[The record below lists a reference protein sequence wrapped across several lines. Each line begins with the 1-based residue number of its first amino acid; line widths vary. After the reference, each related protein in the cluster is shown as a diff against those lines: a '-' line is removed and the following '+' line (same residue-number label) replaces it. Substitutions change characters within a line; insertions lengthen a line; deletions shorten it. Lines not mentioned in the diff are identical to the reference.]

1 MNGEHPNGRKAI
13 EGLTSRIME
22 SPAPGV
28 TREAARQYAVG
39 VAKRH
44 DQIEERV
51 RFKGGKSLPL
61 SQARAIVRR
70 AVCAAIRKQP
80 RYASSVRRVA
90 RSLVES
96 YPMET
101 PASREKIADTMLLG
115 RLIEAPPL
123 IMLRAALL
131 EDLLDAGPSHADAE
145 AAAAELVHP
154 DRVAAAL
161 DQAATIQGAP
171 VTPSPE
177 CETITI
183 PVLASD
189 FEN

>member
-1 MNGEHPNGRKAI
+1 MNGEHPNGRTAV
-13 EGLTSRIME
+13 EGLTTRIME

-28 TREAARQYAVG
+28 TREAARQFAAG

-44 DQIEERV
+44 DAIEERV
-51 RFKGGKSLPL
+51 RFKGGKSMPL
-61 SQARAIVRR
+61 SQARAVVRR

-80 RYASSVRRVA
+80 RYAQSLRRVA
-90 RSLVES
+90 RALVES
-96 YPMET
+96 YPTET
-101 PASREKIADTMLLG
+101 PASRERIADTMLLG

-131 EDLLDAGPSHADAE
+131 EDLLDAGPAHADAE

-161 DQAATIQGAP
+161 DAAATIHDAP

-183 PVLASD
+183 PLIAAD
-189 FEN
+189 FD